1 MGKKLIL
8 AAMLAGIGFLAA
20 CSDIPTVKE
29 MTVRMRDT
37 SDIKILDMR
46 SLVSKGLLTA
56 QVELL
61 NDGAKKNVAYR
72 FKWLDKNKLQVG
84 GDEAWKPITLKVGQR
99 GTITGIAPTP
109 VASDFKLELSSD

>member
-1 MGKKLIL
+1 MAKKFVL
-8 AAMLAGIGFLAA
+8 AAMLATSGFLAA

-56 QVELL
+56 QVEML
-61 NDGAKKNVAYR
+61 NDGARKNVAYR

-109 VASDFKLELSSD
+109 AASDFKLELSSD

>member
-1 MGKKLIL
+1 MGKKLFL
-8 AAMLAGIGFLAA
+8 AAMLAGTAFLVA

-37 SDIKILDMR
+37 ADIKVLDMR
-46 SLVSKGLLTA
+46 SLISRGLLTA
-56 QVELL
+56 QVEVL
-61 NDGAKKNVAYR
+61 NDGAKQNVAYR

-99 GTITGIAPTP
+99 GTITGVAPTP
-109 VASDFKLELSSD
+109 AASDFKLELSSD